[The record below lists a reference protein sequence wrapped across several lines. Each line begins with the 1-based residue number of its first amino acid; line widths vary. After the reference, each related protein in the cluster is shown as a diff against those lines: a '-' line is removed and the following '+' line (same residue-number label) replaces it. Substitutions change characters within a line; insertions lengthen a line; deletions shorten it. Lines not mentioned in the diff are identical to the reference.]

1 MVRYTYIH
9 TCILAHIHSGTYN
22 NQYMVLDMKKVEL
35 KKAIQDGA
43 LWVVEQIPGYTIPSV
58 YYWSCDLLPY
68 LSIQYSLYHTCCYR
82 YMKSGDQT
90 DILRAGYWSSYNIP
104 FYEDIYN
111 MSGYFTAF
119 EAHGTDFS
127 YSLCPRAEIFRRDQG
142 KVKKKQP
149 PI

>member
-1 MVRYTYIH
+1 
-9 TCILAHIHSGTYN
+9 
-22 NQYMVLDMKKVEL
+22 
-35 KKAIQDGA
+35 
-43 LWVVEQIPGYTIPSV
+43 
-58 YYWSCDLLPY
+58 
-68 LSIQYSLYHTCCYR
+68 
-82 YMKSGDQT
+82 MKSGDQT